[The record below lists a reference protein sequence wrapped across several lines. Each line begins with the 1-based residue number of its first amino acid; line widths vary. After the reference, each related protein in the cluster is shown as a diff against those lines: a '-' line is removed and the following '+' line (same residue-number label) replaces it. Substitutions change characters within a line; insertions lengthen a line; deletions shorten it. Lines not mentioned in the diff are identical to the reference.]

1 MQTENLKYV
10 LSLLQVPN
18 VGNVLAKNL
27 IAYCGSPKAVFTQ
40 KKNHLLKIPGVG
52 EKIAGN
58 ILNFKDF
65 DKAEAEVSF
74 IEKHQIKPL
83 YFLEE
88 DYPARL
94 KEIVD
99 APVLLFYKGNANLN
113 QGRVIG
119 IVGTRKATDYG
130 KAACEKL
137 VQDLAPYNPV
147 IISGLAY
154 GIDYTAHKACV
165 HNGITTVGVLGHG
178 LDKIYPAVH
187 RSIAVK
193 MVSNGGLLTEYTSGI
208 GPDREHFPARN
219 RIVAGM
225 IDGLVLVETTRFGGA
240 LITAEIASSYD
251 REVFAYPGRAGD
263 EYSTGCNH
271 LIKVNKAYLIE
282 NAEDL
287 VYYLG
292 WQKGVEKPAFVK
304 NKYEGLAEQQMA
316 IVNLLK
322 EKDKTE
328 IDHLSNTLG
337 YGSSEISVLLLDM
350 EFKGL
355 IQALPGKCYRLI

>member
-1 MQTENLKYV
+1 MEKENLRFV

-27 IAYCGSPKAVFTQ
+27 IAYCGSARAVFHQ
-40 KKNHLLKIPGVG
+40 KKSHLIKIPGVG
-52 EKIAGN
+52 QKIASN
-58 ILNFKDF
+58 ILAFKDF
-65 DKAEAEVSF
+65 DKSDAEVAF

-94 KEIVD
+94 KEIID
-99 APVLLFYKGNANLN
+99 APIVLFYKGNANLN
-113 QGRVIG
+113 QGRVLG

-130 KAACEKL
+130 KSVCEKL
-137 VQDLAPYNPV
+137 ISDLAPYNPL

-154 GIDYTAHKACV
+154 GIDYMAHKASLSR
-165 HNGITTVGVLGHG
+165 GLQTVGVLGHG
-178 LDKIYPAVH
+178 LDIIYPAAH

-193 MVSNGGLLTEYTSGI
+193 MVSQGGLLTEYPSGV

-240 LITAEIASSYD
+240 LITAEIASSYN
-251 REVFAYPGRAGD
+251 REVFAFPGRAGD

-271 LIKVNKAYLIE
+271 LIKVTKAYLIE

-287 VYYLG
+287 VYFLG
-292 WQKGVEKPAFVK
+292 WQKGADNIITKK
-304 NKYEGLAEQQMA
+304 KYIADLSTQQQA
-316 IVNLLK
+316 IVNILQEK
-322 EKDKTE
+322 EKAELDYLTQ
-328 IDHLSNTLG
+328 TLD
-337 YGSSEISVLLLDM
+337 YGLSEISVLLLDM
-350 EFKGL
+350 EFKGI
-355 IQALPGKCYRLI
+355 IQALPGKCYRLA